1 MIVVNLTQVLGL
13 DYFDLN
19 LESDYEWKD
28 ELNESRY
35 LVLSHDEFKELAEA
49 IAEAGKE
56 VDEVHYIVY
65 SDDDVE
71 YWNLY
76 YQDIKILPE
85 HVEIHFHI

>member
-1 MIVVNLTQVLGL
+1 MVIVNLTQVLGL
-13 DYFDLN
+13 DYFDLY

-35 LVLSHDEFKELAEA
+35 LVLSHNEFKELADKV
-49 IAEAGKE
+49 AEAGKE

-65 SDDDVE
+65 SDDDVD

-76 YQDIKILPE
+76 YQDIKISPE
-85 HVEIHFHI
+85 RVEIHFHI